1 MYLAVLL
8 ISNMHQG
15 QWLAN
20 KLNFQ
25 KIIGFP
31 TLNTEIQKIFWLEHE
46 KIAKNRHF
54 RVGIF
59 KYLSTKYSEKMA
71 KCHQRASKMANYHQ
85 RNTKITRKHKKCWQN
100 TQCQS
105 DLNQKYTFWQGV
117 NFGPFFSFLVF
128 FCEIKLKNCLKM
140 KWISPKQTFL

>member
-1 MYLAVLL
+1 MVFWPFSQLLSIGNRWFCIFKLITMVFKTRFKIRWQFGGQMPEKIMYLAVLL

-31 TLNTEIQKIFWLEHE
+31 TLNTEIQKIFWLKHE
-46 KIAKNRHF
+46 KIAKNWHF
-54 RVGIF
+54 RVWIF

-100 TQCQS
+100 TQC
-105 DLNQKYTFWQGV
+105 
-117 NFGPFFSFLVF
+117 
-128 FCEIKLKNCLKM
+128 
-140 KWISPKQTFL
+140 